1 MLLVK
6 HEHSN
11 LAAAGESLAFHGN
24 GLSPFRGKSAATV
37 SSPRS
42 VP

>member
-1 MLLVK
+1 MRLAK
-6 HEHSN
+6 HEHSIST
-11 LAAAGESLAFHGN
+11 ATGESLAFHGN